1 MLEPSP
7 IHLKWDADR
16 EALKNAKP
24 EDFDGHTEFHRLT
37 PEQRLAWL
45 DQAVAFIQSA
55 KPARLLAASAK
66 QLP

>member
-1 MLEPSP
+1 MSDSP
-7 IHLKWDADR
+7 ATRHSIGTLQEILQKT
-16 EALKNAKP
+16 KP

-45 DQAVAFIQSA
+45 DQAVAFIQTA
-55 KPARLLAASAK
+55 KNARQSSQMPA